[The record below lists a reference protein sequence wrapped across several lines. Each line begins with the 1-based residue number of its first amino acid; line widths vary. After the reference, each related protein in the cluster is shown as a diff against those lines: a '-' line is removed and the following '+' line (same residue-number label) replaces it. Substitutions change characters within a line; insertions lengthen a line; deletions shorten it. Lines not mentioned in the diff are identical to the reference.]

1 MIKKKIDITDTPFTS
16 KIVRDFLRSKKL
28 NCFYSHKNEIDSYKK
43 LIKKRSSFSKK
54 QRDLLFNVLSNQYK
68 NFSDMSLVANSIKK
82 LRKNN
87 TYTVTTGHQLCLNT
101 GPLYFIYKI
110 LQTIKISD
118 ELNKFYPKSNFVPV
132 FWMASEDHDFE
143 EIRSFQTY
151 NYKYQISS
159 KSKDY
164 CTGKIKPSDLSKV
177 IEDLDKN
184 FKSKPFK
191 NEICELFKAS
201 YGKNIT
207 LAGLCVLGFLVD
219 LHISCN
225 NIS

>member
-28 NCFYSHKNEIDSYKK
+28 NGFYSHKNEIDSYKK

-110 LQTIKISD
+110 L
-118 ELNKFYPKSNFVPV
+118 
-132 FWMASEDHDFE
+132 
-143 EIRSFQTY
+143 
-151 NYKYQISS
+151 
-159 KSKDY
+159 
-164 CTGKIKPSDLSKV
+164 
-177 IEDLDKN
+177 
-184 FKSKPFK
+184 
-191 NEICELFKAS
+191 
-201 YGKNIT
+201 
-207 LAGLCVLGFLVD
+207 
-219 LHISCN
+219 
-225 NIS
+225 